1 MSLLEDLKKIDEIEE
16 VIVTAPKKEKPI
28 IQQAVQN
35 LPGSTYQLGADI
47 VNTIINP
54 VTSAKS
60 ILSLGKGII
69 QLVSQSRS
77 GGSCAKVCF
86 IFSKPPYLLAKY

>member
-35 LPGSTYQLGADI
+35 LPRSTYQLGADI

-69 QLVSQSRS
+69 QLAIPGEQKDEKTARALGQYFLIDMV
-77 GGSCAKVCF
+77 A
-86 IFSKPPYLLAKY
+86 